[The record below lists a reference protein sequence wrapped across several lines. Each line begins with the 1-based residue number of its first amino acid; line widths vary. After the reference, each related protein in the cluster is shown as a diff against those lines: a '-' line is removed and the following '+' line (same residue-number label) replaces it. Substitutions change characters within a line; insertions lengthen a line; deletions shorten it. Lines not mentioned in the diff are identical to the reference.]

1 MEKRWMLHTKRADF
15 QGIARDLGIDPVTVR
30 IIRNRGIREEEEMR
44 RYLFG
49 TLDDLYDPALLPQG
63 EEAAALLRESISRGE
78 RIRIVGDYDIDG
90 VCATYILYRGL
101 LEVREALGRKEAAGG
116 IDYVIPHRIRDG
128 YGINRH
134 IIEKALSDGVDLIIT
149 CDNGIAALEELRF
162 ARGQG
167 IRVIVTDHHDIRLT
181 EEGEEQLP
189 PAEAVVDPK
198 LRDSRYPVRN
208 ICGAVVAWKVLLLLY
223 RMCGLSREEWLSFL
237 DFAALATVGDV
248 MELQGE
254 NRIIVRYGLRSLTEG
269 CRNQGLCSLINR
281 CGLSGKRITA
291 YHLGFVIGPCINAGG
306 RLETAEAALK
316 LFLTEDPA
324 EAAMLAEH
332 LRSLNEER
340 KLMTE
345 EGVKEAERQ
354 ALEAFPEDRVLV
366 LFLPELHESLAGIVA
381 GRIRERLGKPCIL
394 LTRGAEG
401 LKGSGRSI
409 EAYHMFQGLCGV
421 SELLTRFGGHPMAAG
436 LSLPEEN
443 LEAFRRKLNRDCG
456 LSPEDFVQELWIDMA
471 MPLSYISGRLVEEL
485 SLLEPF
491 GTGNEKPV
499 FAAKGVQLTD
509 LRVIGKNRNVLKCRV
524 REETGTSMPA
534 VIFGEADRMEK
545 ELKGFSRVNITY
557 YPEIN
562 EYNGYKT
569 LQLVIGDYRGTGTA

>member
-101 LEVREALGRKEAAGG
+101 LRVREALGRKEAAGE

-134 IIEKALSDGVDLIIT
+134 IIEKALSEGVDLIIT

-162 ARGQG
+162 AREQG
-167 IRVIVTDHHDIRLT
+167 LRVIVTDHHDIRLT

-208 ICGAVVAWKVLLLLY
+208 ICGAVVAWKLLLLLY

-316 LFLTEDPA
+316 LFLTEDPE
-324 EAAMLAEH
+324 EAAKLAEH

-381 GRIRERLGKPCIL
+381 GRIRERLGKPCIV

-524 REETGTSMPA
+524 REETGTCMPA

-569 LQLVIGDYRGTGTA
+569 LQLVIGDYRGTETA

>member
-63 EEAAALLRESISRGE
+63 EEAAALLREAISRGE

-101 LEVREALGRKEAAGG
+101 LQVREALGRKEAEGG

-162 ARGQG
+162 AREQG
-167 IRVIVTDHHDIRLT
+167 VRVIVTDHHDIRLT

-223 RMCGLSREEWLSFL
+223 RMCGLSREAWLSFL

-254 NRIIVRYGLRSLTEG
+254 NRIIVRYGLKSLTEG
-269 CRNQGLCSLINR
+269 CRNQGLYSLINR

-316 LFLTEDPA
+316 LFLSEDPE

-381 GRIRERLGKPCIL
+381 GRIRERLGKPCIV

-421 SELLTRFGGHPMAAG
+421 SGLLTRFGGHPMAAG

-443 LEAFRRKLNRDCG
+443 LEAFRRELNLGCG
-456 LSPEDFVQELWIDMA
+456 LSPEDFLQDLWIDMA

-524 REETGTSMPA
+524 REETGTCMPA

-569 LQLVIGDYRGTGTA
+569 LQLVIGDYRGTGNA

>member
-63 EEAAALLRESISRGE
+63 EEAAALLREAISRGE

-101 LEVREALGRKEAAGG
+101 LQVREALGRKEAEGG

-162 ARGQG
+162 AREQG

-208 ICGAVVAWKVLLLLY
+208 ICGAVVAWKLLLLLY
-223 RMCGLSREEWLSFL
+223 RMCGLSREAWLSFL

-316 LFLTEDPA
+316 LFLSEDPE
-324 EAAMLAEH
+324 EADMLAEH

-381 GRIRERLGKPCIL
+381 GRIRERLGKPCIV

-421 SELLTRFGGHPMAAG
+421 SGLLTRFGGHPMAAG

-443 LEAFRRKLNRDCG
+443 LEAFRRELNRGCG
-456 LSPEDFVQELWIDMA
+456 LSPEDFLQELWIDMA

-524 REETGTSMPA
+524 REETGTCMPA
-534 VIFGEADRMEK
+534 VIFGEADRIEK

-569 LQLVIGDYRGTGTA
+569 LQLVIGDYRGTGNA

>member
-63 EEAAALLRESISRGE
+63 EEAAALLREAISRGE

-101 LEVREALGRKEAAGG
+101 LQVREALGRKEAEGG

-162 ARGQG
+162 AREQG

-208 ICGAVVAWKVLLLLY
+208 ICGAVVAWKLLLLLY
-223 RMCGLSREEWLSFL
+223 RMCGLSREAWLSFL

-254 NRIIVRYGLRSLTEG
+254 NRIIVRYGLKSLTEG

-316 LFLTEDPA
+316 LFLSEDPE

-381 GRIRERLGKPCIL
+381 GRIRERLGKPCIV

-421 SELLTRFGGHPMAAG
+421 SGLLTRFGGHPMAAG

-443 LEAFRRKLNRDCG
+443 LEAFRRELNRGCG
-456 LSPEDFVQELWIDMA
+456 LSPEDFLQELWIDMS

-524 REETGTSMPA
+524 REETGTCMPA
-534 VIFGEADRMEK
+534 VIFGEADRIEK

-569 LQLVIGDYRGTGTA
+569 LQLVIGDYRGTGNA

>member
-63 EEAAALLRESISRGE
+63 EEAAALLREAISRGE

-101 LEVREALGRKEAAGG
+101 LQVREALGRKEAEGG

-162 ARGQG
+162 AREQG

-208 ICGAVVAWKVLLLLY
+208 ICGAVVAWKLLLLLY
-223 RMCGLSREEWLSFL
+223 RMCGLSREAWLSFL

-254 NRIIVRYGLRSLTEG
+254 NRIIVRYGLKSLTEG

-316 LFLTEDPA
+316 LFLSEDPE

-381 GRIRERLGKPCIL
+381 GRIRERLGKPCIV

-421 SELLTRFGGHPMAAG
+421 SGLLTRFGGHPMAAG

-443 LEAFRRKLNRDCG
+443 LEAFRRELNRGCG
-456 LSPEDFVQELWIDMA
+456 LSPEDFLQELWIDMS

-499 FAAKGVQLTD
+499 FAGKGVQLTD

-524 REETGTSMPA
+524 REETGTCMPA
-534 VIFGEADRMEK
+534 VIFGEADRIEK

-569 LQLVIGDYRGTGTA
+569 LQLVIGDYRGTGNA

>member
-30 IIRNRGIREEEEMR
+30 IIRNRGILEEEEMR

-49 TLDDLYDPALLPQG
+49 TLDDLYDPAQLPQG
-63 EEAAALLRESISRGE
+63 EEAAALLREAISRGE

-101 LEVREALGRKEAAGG
+101 LQVREALGRKEAEGG

-162 ARGQG
+162 AREQG

-208 ICGAVVAWKVLLLLY
+208 ICGAVVAWKLLLLLY
-223 RMCGLSREEWLSFL
+223 RMCGLSREAWLSFL

-254 NRIIVRYGLRSLTEG
+254 NRIIVRYGLKSLTEG

-316 LFLTEDPA
+316 LFLSEDPE

-381 GRIRERLGKPCIL
+381 GRIRERLGKPCIV

-421 SELLTRFGGHPMAAG
+421 SGLLTRFGGHPMAAG
-436 LSLPEEN
+436 LSLPEKN
-443 LEAFRRKLNRDCG
+443 LEAFRRELNRGCG
-456 LSPEDFVQELWIDMA
+456 LSPEDFLQELWIDMS

-524 REETGTSMPA
+524 REETGTCMPA
-534 VIFGEADRMEK
+534 VIFGEADRIEK

-562 EYNGYKT
+562 EYNGYRT
-569 LQLVIGDYRGTGTA
+569 LQLVIGDYRGTGNA

>member
-63 EEAAALLRESISRGE
+63 EEAAALLREAISRGE

-101 LEVREALGRKEAAGG
+101 LQVREALGRKEAEGG

-149 CDNGIAALEELRF
+149 CDNGIAALEELHF
-162 ARGQG
+162 AREQG

-208 ICGAVVAWKVLLLLY
+208 ICGAVVAWKLLLLLY
-223 RMCGLSREEWLSFL
+223 RMCGLSREAWLSFL

-254 NRIIVRYGLRSLTEG
+254 NRIIVRYGLKSLTEG

-316 LFLTEDPA
+316 LFLSEDPE

-381 GRIRERLGKPCIL
+381 GRIRERLGKPCIV

-421 SELLTRFGGHPMAAG
+421 SGLLTRFGGHPMAAG

-443 LEAFRRKLNRDCG
+443 LEAFRRELNRGCG
-456 LSPEDFVQELWIDMA
+456 LSPEDFLQELWIDMA

-524 REETGTSMPA
+524 REETGTCMPA

-569 LQLVIGDYRGTGTA
+569 LQLVIGDYRGTGNA

>member
-63 EEAAALLRESISRGE
+63 EEAAALLREAISRGE

-101 LEVREALGRKEAAGG
+101 LQVREALGRKEAAGG

-162 ARGQG
+162 AREQG
-167 IRVIVTDHHDIRLT
+167 VRVIVTDHHDIRLT
-181 EEGEEQLP
+181 EDGEEQLP

-208 ICGAVVAWKVLLLLY
+208 ICGAVVAWKLLLLLY
-223 RMCGLSREEWLSFL
+223 RMCGLSGEEWLSFL

-254 NRIIVRYGLRSLTEG
+254 NRIIVRYGLKSLTEG

-316 LFLTEDPA
+316 LFLSEDPE

-381 GRIRERLGKPCIL
+381 GRIRERLGKPCIV

-421 SELLTRFGGHPMAAG
+421 SGLLTRFGGHPMAAG

-443 LEAFRRKLNRDCG
+443 LEAFRRELNRGCG
-456 LSPEDFVQELWIDMA
+456 LSPEDFLQELWIDMA

-524 REETGTSMPA
+524 REETGTCMPA

-569 LQLVIGDYRGTGTA
+569 LQLVIGDYRGTGNA

>member
-101 LEVREALGRKEAAGG
+101 LKVREALGRKAAAGG

-162 ARGQG
+162 AREQG

-281 CGLSGKRITA
+281 CGLLGKRITA

-316 LFLTEDPA
+316 LFLTEDPE

-381 GRIRERLGKPCIL
+381 GRIRERLGKPCIV

-534 VIFGEADRMEK
+534 VLFGEADRMEK

>member
-63 EEAAALLRESISRGE
+63 EEAAALLREAISRGE

-101 LEVREALGRKEAAGG
+101 LQVREALGRKEAEGG

-162 ARGQG
+162 AREQG
-167 IRVIVTDHHDIRLT
+167 VRVIVTDHHDIRLT

-208 ICGAVVAWKVLLLLY
+208 ICGAVVAWKLLLLLY
-223 RMCGLSREEWLSFL
+223 RMCGLSREAWLSFL

-254 NRIIVRYGLRSLTEG
+254 NRIIVRYGLKSLTEG

-291 YHLGFVIGPCINAGG
+291 YHLGFVIGPCINVGG

-316 LFLTEDPA
+316 LFLSEDPE

-381 GRIRERLGKPCIL
+381 GRIRERLGKPCIV

-421 SELLTRFGGHPMAAG
+421 SGLLTRFGGHPMAAG

-443 LEAFRRKLNRDCG
+443 LEAFRRELNRGCG
-456 LSPEDFVQELWIDMA
+456 LSPEDFLQDLWIDMA

-524 REETGTSMPA
+524 REETGTCMPA

-569 LQLVIGDYRGTGTA
+569 LQLVIGDYRGTGNA

>member
-1 MEKRWMLHTKRADF
+1 M
-15 QGIARDLGIDPVTVR
+15 
-30 IIRNRGIREEEEMR
+30 
-44 RYLFG
+44 
-49 TLDDLYDPALLPQG
+49 
-63 EEAAALLRESISRGE
+63 
-78 RIRIVGDYDIDG
+78 
-90 VCATYILYRGL
+90 
-101 LEVREALGRKEAAGG
+101 
-116 IDYVIPHRIRDG
+116 IPHRIRDG

-162 ARGQG
+162 AREQG

-208 ICGAVVAWKVLLLLY
+208 ICGAVVAWKLLLLLY
-223 RMCGLSREEWLSFL
+223 RMCGLSREAWLSFL

-254 NRIIVRYGLRSLTEG
+254 NRIIVRYGLKSLTEG

-316 LFLTEDPA
+316 LFLTEDPE

-421 SELLTRFGGHPMAAG
+421 SRLLTRFGGHPMAAG

-456 LSPEDFVQELWIDMA
+456 LSPEDFLQDLWIDMA

-524 REETGTSMPA
+524 REETGTCMPA

-569 LQLVIGDYRGTGTA
+569 LQLVIGDYRGIGTA

>member
-63 EEAAALLRESISRGE
+63 EEAAALLREAISRGE

-101 LEVREALGRKEAAGG
+101 LQVREALGRKEAEGG

-162 ARGQG
+162 AREQG

-208 ICGAVVAWKVLLLLY
+208 ICGAVVAWKLLLLLY
-223 RMCGLSREEWLSFL
+223 RMCGLSREAWLSFL

-254 NRIIVRYGLRSLTEG
+254 NRIIVRYGLKSLTEG

-316 LFLTEDPA
+316 LFLSEDPE

-381 GRIRERLGKPCIL
+381 GRIRERLGKPCIV

-421 SELLTRFGGHPMAAG
+421 SGLLTRFGGHPMAAG

-443 LEAFRRKLNRDCG
+443 LEAFRRELNRGCG
-456 LSPEDFVQELWIDMA
+456 LSPEDFLQELWIDMS

-524 REETGTSMPA
+524 REETGTCMPA

-545 ELKGFSRVNITY
+545 ELKEFSRVNITY

-569 LQLVIGDYRGTGTA
+569 LQLVIGDYRRTGNA

>member
-49 TLDDLYDPALLPQG
+49 TLEDLYDPALLPQG
-63 EEAAALLRESISRGE
+63 EEAAALLREAISRGE

-101 LEVREALGRKEAAGG
+101 LRVREALCRKEAAGE

-134 IIEKALSDGVDLIIT
+134 IIEKALSEGVDLIIT

-162 ARGQG
+162 AREQG
-167 IRVIVTDHHDIRLT
+167 LRVIVTDHHDIRLT

-208 ICGAVVAWKVLLLLY
+208 ICGAVVAWKLLLLLY

-316 LFLTEDPA
+316 LFLTEDPE

-354 ALEAFPEDRVLV
+354 ALEVFPEDRVLV

-381 GRIRERLGKPCIL
+381 GRIRERLGKPCIV

-524 REETGTSMPA
+524 REETGTCMPA

-545 ELKGFSRVNITY
+545 ELKDFSRVNITY

-569 LQLVIGDYRGTGTA
+569 LQLVIGDYRGTETA

>member
-63 EEAAALLRESISRGE
+63 EEAAALLREAISRGE

-101 LEVREALGRKEAAGG
+101 LRVREALGRKEAAGG
-116 IDYVIPHRIRDG
+116 SDYVIPHRIRDG

-134 IIEKALSDGVDLIIT
+134 IIEKALSEGVDLIIT

-162 ARGQG
+162 AREQG
-167 IRVIVTDHHDIRLT
+167 LRVIVTDHHDIRLT

-208 ICGAVVAWKVLLLLY
+208 ICGAVVAWKLLLLLY

-316 LFLTEDPA
+316 LFLTEDPE

-354 ALEAFPEDRVLV
+354 ALEVFPEDRVLV

-381 GRIRERLGKPCIL
+381 GRIRERLGKPCIV

-524 REETGTSMPA
+524 REETGTCMPA

-545 ELKGFSRVNITY
+545 ELKDFSRVNITY

-569 LQLVIGDYRGTGTA
+569 LQLVIGDYRGTETA

>member
-63 EEAAALLRESISRGE
+63 EEAAALLREAISRGE

-90 VCATYILYRGL
+90 VCAPYSVYRGL
-101 LEVREALGRKEAAGG
+101 LQVREALGRKEAAGG

-162 ARGQG
+162 AREQG
-167 IRVIVTDHHDIRLT
+167 VRVIVTDHHDIRLT

-208 ICGAVVAWKVLLLLY
+208 ICGAVVAWKLLLLLY
-223 RMCGLSREEWLSFL
+223 RMCGLSREAWLSFL

-254 NRIIVRYGLRSLTEG
+254 NRIIVRYGLKSLTEG
-269 CRNQGLCSLINR
+269 CRNQGLYSLINR

-291 YHLGFVIGPCINAGG
+291 YHLGFVIGPCINAG
-306 RLETAEAALK
+306 
-316 LFLTEDPA
+316 
-324 EAAMLAEH
+324 
-332 LRSLNEER
+332 
-340 KLMTE
+340 
-345 EGVKEAERQ
+345 RQ
-354 ALEAFPEDRVLV
+354 P
-366 LFLPELHESLAGIVA
+366 
-381 GRIRERLGKPCIL
+381 KP
-394 LTRGAEG
+394 
-401 LKGSGRSI
+401 
-409 EAYHMFQGLCGV
+409 
-421 SELLTRFGGHPMAAG
+421 P
-436 LSLPEEN
+436 
-443 LEAFRRKLNRDCG
+443 
-456 LSPEDFVQELWIDMA
+456 
-471 MPLSYISGRLVEEL
+471 
-485 SLLEPF
+485 
-491 GTGNEKPV
+491 
-499 FAAKGVQLTD
+499 
-509 LRVIGKNRNVLKCRV
+509 
-524 REETGTSMPA
+524 
-534 VIFGEADRMEK
+534 
-545 ELKGFSRVNITY
+545 
-557 YPEIN
+557 
-562 EYNGYKT
+562 
-569 LQLVIGDYRGTGTA
+569 

>member
-63 EEAAALLRESISRGE
+63 EEAAALLRESISKGE

-162 ARGQG
+162 AREQG

-316 LFLTEDPA
+316 LFLTEDPE

-354 ALEAFPEDRVLV
+354 ALEVFPEDRVPV

-524 REETGTSMPA
+524 REETGTCMPA

-562 EYNGYKT
+562 EYNGYRT
-569 LQLVIGDYRGTGTA
+569 LQLVIGDYRGIGTA

>member
-63 EEAAALLRESISRGE
+63 EEAAALLREAISRGE

-101 LEVREALGRKEAAGG
+101 LQVREALGRKEAEGG

-162 ARGQG
+162 AREQG

-208 ICGAVVAWKVLLLLY
+208 ICGAVVAWKLLLLLY
-223 RMCGLSREEWLSFL
+223 RMCGLSREAWLSFL

-254 NRIIVRYGLRSLTEG
+254 NRIIVRYGLKSLTEG

-316 LFLTEDPA
+316 LFLSEDPE

-381 GRIRERLGKPCIL
+381 GRIRERLGKPCIV

-421 SELLTRFGGHPMAAG
+421 SGLLTRFGGHPMAAG

-443 LEAFRRKLNRDCG
+443 LEAFRRELNRGCG
-456 LSPEDFVQELWIDMA
+456 LSPEDFLQDLWIDMA

-524 REETGTSMPA
+524 REETGTCMPA

-569 LQLVIGDYRGTGTA
+569 LQLVIGDYRGTGNA

>member
-1 MEKRWMLHTKRADF
+1 
-15 QGIARDLGIDPVTVR
+15 
-30 IIRNRGIREEEEMR
+30 
-44 RYLFG
+44 
-49 TLDDLYDPALLPQG
+49 
-63 EEAAALLRESISRGE
+63 
-78 RIRIVGDYDIDG
+78 
-90 VCATYILYRGL
+90 
-101 LEVREALGRKEAAGG
+101 
-116 IDYVIPHRIRDG
+116 
-128 YGINRH
+128 
-134 IIEKALSDGVDLIIT
+134 
-149 CDNGIAALEELRF
+149 
-162 ARGQG
+162 
-167 IRVIVTDHHDIRLT
+167 
-181 EEGEEQLP
+181 
-189 PAEAVVDPK
+189 
-198 LRDSRYPVRN
+198 
-208 ICGAVVAWKVLLLLY
+208 
-223 RMCGLSREEWLSFL
+223 
-237 DFAALATVGDV
+237 
-248 MELQGE
+248 
-254 NRIIVRYGLRSLTEG
+254 
-269 CRNQGLCSLINR
+269 
-281 CGLSGKRITA
+281 
-291 YHLGFVIGPCINAGG
+291 
-306 RLETAEAALK
+306 
-316 LFLTEDPA
+316 
-324 EAAMLAEH
+324 MLAEH

-381 GRIRERLGKPCIL
+381 GRIRERLGKPCIV

-421 SELLTRFGGHPMAAG
+421 SGLLTRFGGHPMAAG

-443 LEAFRRKLNRDCG
+443 LEAFRSELNRGCG
-456 LSPEDFVQELWIDMA
+456 LSPEDFLQDLWIDMA

-485 SLLEPF
+485 GLLEPF

-524 REETGTSMPA
+524 REETGTCMPA

-545 ELKGFSRVNITY
+545 ELKEFSRVNITY

-569 LQLVIGDYRGTGTA
+569 LQLVIGDYRRTGNA

>member
-30 IIRNRGIREEEEMR
+30 IIRNRGIPEEEEMR

-162 ARGQG
+162 AREQG

-254 NRIIVRYGLRSLTEG
+254 NRIIVRYGLKSLTEG

-281 CGLSGKRITA
+281 CGLLGKRITA

-316 LFLTEDPA
+316 LFLTEDPE

-381 GRIRERLGKPCIL
+381 GRIRERLGKPCIV
-394 LTRGAEG
+394 LTKGAEG

-499 FAAKGVQLTD
+499 FATKGVQLTD

-524 REETGTSMPA
+524 REETGTCMPA
-534 VIFGEADRMEK
+534 VLFGEADRMEK
-545 ELKGFSRVNITY
+545 ELKGFSRINITY

>member
-63 EEAAALLRESISRGE
+63 EEAAALLREAISRGE

-101 LEVREALGRKEAAGG
+101 LQVREALGRKEAEGG

-162 ARGQG
+162 AREQG
-167 IRVIVTDHHDIRLT
+167 VRVIVTDHHDIRLT

-208 ICGAVVAWKVLLLLY
+208 ICGAVVAWKLLLLLY
-223 RMCGLSREEWLSFL
+223 RMCGLSREAWLSFL

-254 NRIIVRYGLRSLTEG
+254 NRIIVRYGLKSLTEG

-316 LFLTEDPA
+316 LFLSEDPE

-381 GRIRERLGKPCIL
+381 GRIRERLGKPCIV

-421 SELLTRFGGHPMAAG
+421 SGLLTRFGGHPMAAG

-443 LEAFRRKLNRDCG
+443 LEAFRRELNRGCG
-456 LSPEDFVQELWIDMA
+456 LSPEDFLQDLWIDMA

-485 SLLEPF
+485 GLLEPF

-524 REETGTSMPA
+524 REETGTCMPA

-569 LQLVIGDYRGTGTA
+569 LQLVIGDYRGTGNA

>member
-63 EEAAALLRESISRGE
+63 EEAAALLREAISRGE

-101 LEVREALGRKEAAGG
+101 LQVREALGRKEAEGG

-162 ARGQG
+162 AREQG
-167 IRVIVTDHHDIRLT
+167 VRVIVTDHHDIRLT

-223 RMCGLSREEWLSFL
+223 RMCGLSREAWLSFL

-254 NRIIVRYGLRSLTEG
+254 NRIIVRYGLKSLTEG

-291 YHLGFVIGPCINAGG
+291 YHLGFVIGPCINVGG

-316 LFLTEDPA
+316 LFLSEDPE

-381 GRIRERLGKPCIL
+381 GRIRERLGKPCIV

-421 SELLTRFGGHPMAAG
+421 SGLLTRFGGHPMAAG

-443 LEAFRRKLNRDCG
+443 LEAFRRELNRGCG
-456 LSPEDFVQELWIDMA
+456 LSPEDFLQDLWIDMA

-524 REETGTSMPA
+524 REETGTCMPA

-569 LQLVIGDYRGTGTA
+569 LQLVIGDYRGTGNA

>member
-49 TLDDLYDPALLPQG
+49 TLDDLYDPAQLPQG
-63 EEAAALLRESISRGE
+63 EEAAALLREAISRGE

-101 LEVREALGRKEAAGG
+101 LQVREALGRKEAEGG

-162 ARGQG
+162 AREQG
-167 IRVIVTDHHDIRLT
+167 VRVIVTDHHDIRLT
-181 EEGEEQLP
+181 EDGEEQLP

-208 ICGAVVAWKVLLLLY
+208 ICGAVVAWKLLLLLY
-223 RMCGLSREEWLSFL
+223 RMCGLSREAWLSFL

-254 NRIIVRYGLRSLTEG
+254 NRIIVRYGLKSLTEG

-316 LFLTEDPA
+316 LFLSEDPE

-381 GRIRERLGKPCIL
+381 GRIRERLGKPCIV

-421 SELLTRFGGHPMAAG
+421 SGLLTRFGGHPMAAG

-443 LEAFRRKLNRDCG
+443 LEAFRRELNRGCG
-456 LSPEDFVQELWIDMA
+456 LSPEDFLQELWIDMS

-524 REETGTSMPA
+524 REETGTCMPA
-534 VIFGEADRMEK
+534 VIFGEADRIEK

-562 EYNGYKT
+562 EYNGYRT
-569 LQLVIGDYRGTGTA
+569 LQLVIGDYRGTGNA

>member
-63 EEAAALLRESISRGE
+63 EEAAALLREAISRGE

-101 LEVREALGRKEAAGG
+101 LQVREALGRKEAEGG

-162 ARGQG
+162 AREQG

-208 ICGAVVAWKVLLLLY
+208 ICGAVVAWKLLLLLY
-223 RMCGLSREEWLSFL
+223 RMCGLSREAWLSFL

-254 NRIIVRYGLRSLTEG
+254 NRIIVRYGLKSLTEG

-316 LFLTEDPA
+316 LFLSEDPE

-381 GRIRERLGKPCIL
+381 GRIRERLGKPCIV

-421 SELLTRFGGHPMAAG
+421 SGLLTRFGGHPMAAG

-443 LEAFRRKLNRDCG
+443 LGAFRRELNRGCG
-456 LSPEDFVQELWIDMA
+456 LSPEDFLQELWIDMS

-524 REETGTSMPA
+524 REETGTCMPA

-545 ELKGFSRVNITY
+545 ELKEFSRVNITY

-569 LQLVIGDYRGTGTA
+569 LQLVIGDYRRTGNA

>member
-63 EEAAALLRESISRGE
+63 EEAAALLREAISRGE

-101 LEVREALGRKEAAGG
+101 LQVREALGRKEAEGG

-162 ARGQG
+162 AREQG
-167 IRVIVTDHHDIRLT
+167 VRVIVTDHHDIRLT

-208 ICGAVVAWKVLLLLY
+208 ICGAVVAWKLLLLLY
-223 RMCGLSREEWLSFL
+223 RMCGLSREAWLSFL

-254 NRIIVRYGLRSLTEG
+254 NRIIVRYGLKSLTEG

-316 LFLTEDPA
+316 LFLSEDPE

-381 GRIRERLGKPCIL
+381 GRIRERLGKPCIV

-421 SELLTRFGGHPMAAG
+421 SGLLARFGGHPMAAG

-443 LEAFRRKLNRDCG
+443 LEAFRRELNRGCG
-456 LSPEDFVQELWIDMA
+456 LSPEDFLQDLWIDMA

-524 REETGTSMPA
+524 REETGTCMPA

-569 LQLVIGDYRGTGTA
+569 LQLVIGDYRGTGNA

>member
-49 TLDDLYDPALLPQG
+49 TLDDLYDPAQLPQG
-63 EEAAALLRESISRGE
+63 EEAAALLREAISRGE

-101 LEVREALGRKEAAGG
+101 LQVREALGRKEAEGG

-162 ARGQG
+162 AREQG

-208 ICGAVVAWKVLLLLY
+208 ICGAVVAWKLLLLLY
-223 RMCGLSREEWLSFL
+223 RMCGLSREAWLSFL

-254 NRIIVRYGLRSLTEG
+254 NRIIVRYGLKSLTEG

-281 CGLSGKRITA
+281 CGLSGKRITV

-316 LFLTEDPA
+316 LFLSEDPE

-381 GRIRERLGKPCIL
+381 GRIRERLGKPCIV

-421 SELLTRFGGHPMAAG
+421 SGLLTRFGGHPMAAG

-443 LEAFRRKLNRDCG
+443 LEAFRRELNRGCG
-456 LSPEDFVQELWIDMA
+456 LSPEDFLQELWIDMS

-524 REETGTSMPA
+524 REETGTCMPA
-534 VIFGEADRMEK
+534 VIFGEADRIEK

-562 EYNGYKT
+562 EYNGYRT
-569 LQLVIGDYRGTGTA
+569 LQLVIGDYRGTGNA

>member
-63 EEAAALLRESISRGE
+63 EEAAALLREAISRGE

-101 LEVREALGRKEAAGG
+101 LQVREALGRKEAEGG

-162 ARGQG
+162 AREQG

-223 RMCGLSREEWLSFL
+223 RMCGLSREAWLSFL

-254 NRIIVRYGLRSLTEG
+254 NRIIVRYGLKSLTEG

-316 LFLTEDPA
+316 LFLSEDPE

-381 GRIRERLGKPCIL
+381 GRIRERLGKPCIV

-421 SELLTRFGGHPMAAG
+421 SGLLTRFGGHPMAAG

-443 LEAFRRKLNRDCG
+443 LEAFRRELNRGCG
-456 LSPEDFVQELWIDMA
+456 LSPEDFLQDLWIDMA

-499 FAAKGVQLTD
+499 FAGKGVQLTD

-524 REETGTSMPA
+524 REETGTCMPA
-534 VIFGEADRMEK
+534 VIFGEADRIEK
-545 ELKGFSRVNITY
+545 ELKGFSRVNLT
-557 YPEIN
+557 
-562 EYNGYKT
+562 
-569 LQLVIGDYRGTGTA
+569 

>member
-63 EEAAALLRESISRGE
+63 EEAAALLREAISRGE

-101 LEVREALGRKEAAGG
+101 LQVREALGRKEAEGG

-162 ARGQG
+162 AREQG
-167 IRVIVTDHHDIRLT
+167 VRVIVTDHHDIRLT

-208 ICGAVVAWKVLLLLY
+208 ICGAVVAWKLLLLLY
-223 RMCGLSREEWLSFL
+223 RMCGLSREAWLSFL

-254 NRIIVRYGLRSLTEG
+254 NRIIVRYGLKSLTEG

-316 LFLTEDPA
+316 LFLSEDPE

-381 GRIRERLGKPCIL
+381 GRIRERLGKPCIV

-421 SELLTRFGGHPMAAG
+421 SGLLTRFGGHPMAAG

-443 LEAFRRKLNRDCG
+443 LEAFRRELNRGCG
-456 LSPEDFVQELWIDMA
+456 LSPEDFLQDLWIDMA

-524 REETGTSMPA
+524 REETGTCMPA

-569 LQLVIGDYRGTGTA
+569 LQLVIGDYRGTGNA